1 MKDMEQLLTNREK
14 TVLELVM
21 ENYIYSAE
29 PIGSITIA
37 KTMKDHLSSATI
49 RNIMSDL
56 EEMGF
61 LYKPHAVAGRVPTPK
76 AFRYY
81 VNHLPTAKTLGKKE
95 LKALESLSRPHYTDF
110 EEIMEDTSRV
120 LAAVSSYT
128 SIVVE
133 PRVDMMLFQ
142 EIEFIKLAPRKILIV
157 FVTSSGILHKRI
169 VDTDEDLGLRVLSDL
184 KAYMNER
191 FTGLPFFV
199 LKDEILLDLRKDKEN
214 LAILCGKI
222 KATLD
227 SIVSDEEKREVYIEG
242 TSRMIGV
249 PEFSDVERLKDLFK
263 ALENKE
269 KLVRLLD
276 NCLRGEGINVVIGN
290 ESDALGIR
298 DTSIIMSTYRING
311 TSWGIL
317 GVIGP
322 MRMDYSKIIPIVDY
336 TARAV
341 TDILRIM

>member
-1 MKDMEQLLTNREK
+1 MAQLLTDREK

-21 ENYIYSAE
+21 ENYICSAE
-29 PIGSITIA
+29 PIGSSTIA
-37 KTMKDHLSSATI
+37 KTMKKHVSPATI
-49 RNIMSDL
+49 RNIMGDL

-61 LYKPHAVAGRVPTPK
+61 LYKPHAVAGRVPTSK

-81 VNHLPTAKTLGKKE
+81 VNHLPAAKTPGKKE

-110 EEIMEDTSRV
+110 EEIMGDTSRV
-120 LAAVSSYT
+120 LAAMSSYT
-128 SIVVE
+128 GIVVE
-133 PRVDMMLFQ
+133 PRVDMMHFQ

-169 VDTDEDLGLRVLSDL
+169 VDTDEDMGLGVLNDL
-184 KAYMNER
+184 KHYMNER
-191 FTGLPFFV
+191 FTGLPLFV
-199 LKDEILLDLRKDKEN
+199 LKDEILLDLRKDREN
-214 LAILCGKI
+214 LAILCEKI

-227 SIVSDEEKREVYIEG
+227 SIVGDEEKREVYIEG

-249 PEFSDVERLKDLFK
+249 PEFSDMERLKDLFR

-276 NCLRGEGINVVIGN
+276 NCLRGEGINVVIGD
-290 ESDALGIR
+290 ESAALGIR
-298 DTSIIMSTYRING
+298 DTSIILSRYRINE

-336 TARAV
+336 TARTV
-341 TDILRIM
+341 TDILRLM